1 MLPQHAPFQ
10 CVLYALRIKA
20 IHKKLMCKNMS
31 TEALPLRQLPPQSED
46 LIVNTCLANAN
57 DLELGEASHKRDTL
71 IHQEKTL
78 KL

>member
-1 MLPQHAPFQ
+1 
-10 CVLYALRIKA
+10 
-20 IHKKLMCKNMS
+20 MS